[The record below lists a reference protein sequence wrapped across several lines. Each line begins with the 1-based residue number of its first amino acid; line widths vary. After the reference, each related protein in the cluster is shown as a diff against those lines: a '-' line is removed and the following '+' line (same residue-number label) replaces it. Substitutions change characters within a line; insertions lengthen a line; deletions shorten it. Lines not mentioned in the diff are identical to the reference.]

1 MTSLDI
7 GLAFD
12 LKPTRTPLPGAPIDA
27 DEEFDGEDTIDALI
41 EALAALGHRPRRLGG
56 GRRFLEAMLE
66 RPPQLV
72 FNLAEG
78 CGSRSREAQVPAVCE
93 MLGVACTGS
102 DPLVMALTLDKPLA
116 KRVVQSAGIR
126 TADFRVV
133 ESGDA
138 IDTIDMPYPL
148 FVKPA
153 AEGSS
158 MGVRATSLVRS
169 AEELHREVRRC
180 LEQYRQPV
188 IVETFLA
195 GAEATVAV
203 QGTGANAQVLGA
215 MGIMPAAGPIENFVY
230 GLESKR
236 NYKVLVRYQV
246 PPCLPP
252 DLLEDAETV
261 ALNAYRVLGCRD
273 LARVDVRFD
282 ARGRAHFIEINPLP
296 GLNPVTGD
304 ICLIAKGIGMPYITL
319 VGRVIEETVRRNPQL
334 R

>member
-1 MTSLDI
+1 MSN
-7 GLAFD
+7 D
-12 LKPTRTPLPGAPIDA
+12 LVNA
-27 DEEFDGEDTIDALI
+27 DFTQRIVIATDALPWI
-41 EALAALGHRPRRLGG
+41 ASPQAGVERRLLDRIGG
-56 GRRFLEAMLE
+56 E
-66 RPPQLV
+66 
-72 FNLAEG
+72 
-78 CGSRSREAQVPAVCE
+78 
-93 MLGVACTGS
+93 VA
-102 DPLVMALTLDKPLA
+102 
-116 KRVVQSAGIR
+116 
-126 TADFRVV
+126 
-133 ESGDA
+133 
-138 IDTIDMPYPL
+138 
-148 FVKPA
+148 
-153 AEGSS
+153 
-158 MGVRATSLVRS
+158 RATSLVRS